1 MNFPSSEKSV
11 RKSSVYLNK
20 TQTTRKFY
28 PISTTVLFTGLYVLF
43 KEYLYTLP
51 SERQEKE
58 IK

>member
-1 MNFPSSEKSV
+1 MNFPSSEKKCKKV
-11 RKSSVYLNK
+11 LCLPQK

-58 IK
+58 TK